1 MPLPMIERGVMEMMK
16 IQYLIVDKI
25 ANKIV
30 YMETVEIESHELS
43 TIGTRAIDLKH
54 IYSNTYVMIKL
65 C

>member
-43 TIGTRAIDLKH
+43 TIGTRAIDLKY